1 MRQRLGEMKE
11 MEQDIVRLEKELEEK
26 KLALHESKQSVNF
39 FRKDMVRMQITVED
53 IDSRENS
60 PWRGIAHLLPSHA
73 CHFSSTLPAPLSI
86 SPSWSSFL
94 LQAADSIF

>member
-11 MEQDIVRLEKELEEK
+11 MEQDIVRLERELEEK

-53 IDSRENS
+53 IDSSETS
-60 PWRGIAHLLPSHA
+60 PRQDIAHLLRSLT
-73 CHFSSTLPAPLSI
+73 SSTPSKLPAFAFINPLGF
-86 SPSWSSFL
+86 FL
-94 LQAADSIF
+94 P